1 MKQLDMTIGNEKTLL
16 LKLALPIIAS
26 NFIQTAF
33 GMINMVWI
41 GRLGAQAV
49 SAIGTASFFIN
60 LAVAL
65 STLVVIGTGIRI
77 AQSLGSGKHEIAAR
91 YLKNSLFLSVLL
103 SILFVMIMGLFSENL
118 IQFFNLNE
126 SSIEHM
132 AVDYLRCS
140 LLSIPFLFLS
150 STLTAV
156 LTSYGNTKLPFQ
168 ASAIGLLTNILL
180 DPLLIFG
187 FGPIPEIGILGAAWA
202 TNIARLLTFFIM
214 LYFGR
219 TYIAACFKQPL
230 SLKHMLEISKMS
242 LPVTLQRIIFILISI
257 YMAKIIVHFG
267 TEAIAVQKIGVQ
279 IESISYMTIGGL
291 QGAIAAFVGQNYGAK
306 RMDRVQTGFHSALKL
321 VAVFGS
327 MISLLFILFPKQLF
341 GLFIDETAIIDMGV
355 GYMQTLGF
363 SQLFMCMELL
373 SVGAFNGIGRTYAPP
388 IISIIFS
395 AARIPLALVLSNF
408 MGLEGIWLSISITS
422 VFKGLLLTGW
432 FHAIAHKLAHSP
444 KTISSS

>member
-1 MKQLDMTIGNEKTLL
+1 MKQLDMTIGDEKALL

-41 GRLGAQAV
+41 GRLGSDAV
-49 SAIGTASFFIN
+49 SAIGTASFFLN
-60 LAVAL
+60 LAMAL

-77 AQSLGSGKHEIAAR
+77 AQSLGSGQKEAAAR
-91 YLKNSLFLSVLL
+91 YLKNSLFLSFLL
-103 SILFVMIMGLFSENL
+103 SVLFVAIMALFSESF
-118 IQFFNLNE
+118 IRFFDLNQ
-126 SSIEHM
+126 SSIERM
-132 AVDYLRCS
+132 AVDYLLYS
-140 LLSIPFLFLS
+140 LIGIPFLFLS

-156 LTSYGNTKLPFQ
+156 LTSYGNTKLTFQ
-168 ASAIGLLTNILL
+168 ANAIGLITNILL

-187 FGPIPEIGILGAAWA
+187 LGPLPEMGIIGAAWA
-202 TNIARLLTFFIM
+202 TILARLLTLLIM

-219 TYIAACFKQPL
+219 TYITESLKQPL
-230 SLKHMLEISKMS
+230 SLKQMLETSKMS

-257 YMAKIIVHFG
+257 YMAKIIVQFG

-306 RMDRVQTGFHSALKL
+306 RMDRVQSGFQSALKL
-321 VAVFGS
+321 VAIFGS
-327 MISLLFILFPKQLF
+327 VISVVFILFPKQLF
-341 GLFIDETAIIDMGV
+341 GLFIDETAVIDMGV

-373 SVGAFNGIGRTYAPP
+373 AVGAFNGIGRTYAPP
-388 IISIIFS
+388 VVSIIFS
-395 AARIPLALVLSNF
+395 AARIPLALILSRF
-408 MGLEGIWLSISITS
+408 IGLEGIWLSISITS
-422 VFKGLLLTGW
+422 VIKGLLLTGW
-432 FHAIAHKLAHSP
+432 FHIIARKLSHVQKSIP
-444 KTISSS
+444 SN